1 MDQKTP
7 FTIAGDV
14 ELPEEYPK
22 RKGRNLFGM
31 IISIVL
37 ILMVIA
43 TVVFFLKRKKPV
55 TPQNMAYQDT
65 VGEAYLLKEKNDSL
79 MKLVKELRG
88 QLGTLASQSSAP
100 QGVFFEIQIGTFQT
114 FNLNEYLNEL
124 AELRQETFD
133 GKNKFLLGRF
143 TDYDKALRFE
153 NDIKRMGFKDAFIA
167 GRIEGRLVDKQE
179 ALDYQRKLTE
189 KTE

>member
-1 MDQKTP
+1 MDQKTL

-14 ELPEEYPK
+14 EIPEKYPK
-22 RKGRNLFGM
+22 NKGLSVFVI

-37 ILMVIA
+37 ILVLA
-43 TVVFFLKRKKPV
+43 VTVMYFLNKKKPV
-55 TPQNMAYQDT
+55 SPQNMAYQDT
-65 VGEAYLLKEKNDSL
+65 VGEVYQLKEQNDSL
-79 MKLVKELRG
+79 LKLIRELRG
-88 QLGTLASQSSAP
+88 QLGTLASQSAAP
-100 QGVFFEIQIGTFQT
+100 QGIFYEIQIGTFQT

-133 GKNKFLLGRF
+133 GKNKYLLGRF

-153 NDIKRMGFKDAFIA
+153 NDLKRMGFRDAFIA
-167 GRIEGRLVDKQE
+167 GRIDGKLVDKE
-179 ALDYQRKLTE
+179 VALDYQRKLTE